1 MSTMADE
8 LDRTIARVSSNKAA
22 DSSAPPGTGT
32 GNIAQLHQGPQI
44 EALGFEMRRRH
55 YGLIVWFLLVTVV
68 PTLAALSY
76 LSTIAHD
83 QYSSRVSFSIRSQE
97 ISNPLE
103 ALSGI
108 GQLATGSSSDADIVY
123 EYIRSQKLLTDLSG
137 RVDLEIIYSKPEFD
151 PVFAYSPGQPIEELL
166 KYWRRMTD
174 VTYDPS
180 TGLID
185 VEVFAF
191 DPNDAKVIAA
201 AVLEASGDLV
211 NELSSI
217 ARADTTR
224 HAEYELEQARE
235 RLKDA
240 RLKIRKLRDS
250 EGIVDP
256 RVNLESQMG
265 ILTALQ
271 QQLATEL
278 INFDLLA
285 ETTGSAD
292 PRLEQ
297 ANRKIDAIRDRI
309 NQERD
314 KIASGNDSSDRAL
327 AAIVGNFEVLVVDR
341 EFAEQAYTAAAAAYD
356 TALSEA
362 RRKSRYLAA
371 HVPPTI
377 AESSQY
383 PRTVLICL
391 VVFGLGLLFWIV
403 TTLGF
408 YAARDRR

>member
-1 MSTMADE
+1 M
-8 LDRTIARVSSNKAA
+8 SSNKAA
-22 DSSAPPGTGT
+22 DSSSTPKASS
-32 GNIAQLHQGPQI
+32 GNIAQLHSDLQV
-44 EALGFEMRRRH
+44 EAQDFGMRGRH
-55 YGLIVWFLLVTVV
+55 YGIIAWFLMAVIL
-68 PTLAALSY
+68 PTLLAAIY
-76 LSTIAHD
+76 LSTVAHD

-108 GQLATGSSSDADIVY
+108 GQLATGSSSEADIVY
-123 EYIRSQKLLTDLSG
+123 EYIRSQKLLADLSS
-137 RVDLEIIYSKPEFD
+137 RVDLEAIYSKPDFD

-166 KYWRRMTD
+166 KYWRRMAD
-174 VTYDPS
+174 VTYDPG
-180 TGLID
+180 TGLMD

-191 DPNDAKVIAA
+191 APDDAAEIAA
-201 AVLEASGDLV
+201 AVLTVSGELV

-224 HAEYELEQARE
+224 HAEYELEQARD
-235 RLKDA
+235 RLKQA
-240 RLKIRKLRDS
+240 RLKIRKLRDR

-256 RVNLESQMG
+256 RANLESQMG

-297 ANRKIDAIRDRI
+297 TNRKIEAIRARI
-309 NQERD
+309 RNERE
-314 KIASGNDSSDRAL
+314 KIASGNDSSDEAL
-327 AAIVGNFEVLVVDR
+327 AAIVGNFETLVVDR

-371 HVPPTI
+371 HVPPTL

-383 PRTVLICL
+383 PRRFLICS
-391 VVFGLGLLFWIV
+391 VIFGLGLLFWVV
-403 TTLGF
+403 TTLGY